1 MYNIYIQHMD
11 HHKPLEGSPINQPE
25 FAKKI
30 CEGGIRKGSLNFD
43 PADGLLTLLT
53 IGMEQAVTSGS

>member
-1 MYNIYIQHMD
+1 MD

-25 FAKKI
+25 FAKI

-43 PADGLLTLLT
+43 PADVLLTLLT